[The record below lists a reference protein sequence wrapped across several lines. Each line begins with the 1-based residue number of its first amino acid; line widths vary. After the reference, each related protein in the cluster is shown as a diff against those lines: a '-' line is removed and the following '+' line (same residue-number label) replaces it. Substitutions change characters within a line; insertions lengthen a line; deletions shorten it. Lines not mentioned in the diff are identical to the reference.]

1 MNDAVLDLFAGPG
14 GWSTGAR
21 ALGLTETGI
30 ELDPWACA
38 TRRAAGHRTVQADV
52 TATDPADYAEAEGL
66 IASPPCRP
74 WSPGGL
80 REGHLDRELVAT
92 AIDDLAVGRDTRD
105 INRAMC
111 ANPESLLAAEPIRW
125 IRALRP
131 AWVTMEQVPAVLPLW
146 QQYAQHLTAW
156 GYSVWTGV
164 LNAADYGVP
173 QTRKR
178 AILIASRVRP
188 VTAPEPTHAK
198 NPVDDLFGARL
209 QPWVTMAEALDALH
223 QDGDWVL
230 RSGQSIAGAG
240 RAERCLDEPAVTI
253 TSRADLCAWVL
264 KSRRD
269 SDTWI
274 ASNGPRENRRGDQ
287 PAPTFTG
294 EAHRW
299 SWALERPATTVCS
312 TNRIAPPGHRDRS
325 AGGESHFASPDTIRV
340 TVQEA
345 AVLQSFRPDYPWQG
359 SRTAQFLQV
368 GNAIPP
374 LLAAHIVSA
383 ATGIPMPATQPALNA
398 A

>member
-1 MNDAVLDLFAGPG
+1 MITDLFAGPG

-38 TRRAAGHRTVQADV
+38 TRRAAGHHTVQADV

-80 REGHLDRELVAT
+80 REGRLDREVVAAT
-92 AIDDLAVGRDTRD
+92 IDDLAVGRDTRD

-111 ANPESLLAAEPIRW
+111 ANPDSLLAAEPIRW

-131 AWVTMEQVPAVLPLW
+131 AWVAMEQVPAVLPLW

-164 LNAADYGVP
+164 LNAADVGAP
-173 QTRKR
+173 QIRRR
-178 AILIASRVRP
+178 AVLIASRTRAVH
-188 VTAPEPTHAK
+188 APDATHAGRHV
-198 NPVDDLFGARL
+198 PMRAAVG
-209 QPWVTMAEALDALH
+209 VTPDT
-223 QDGDWVL
+223 VL
-230 RSGQSIAGAG
+230 
-240 RAERCLDEPAVTI
+240 V
-253 TSRADLCAWVL
+253 
-264 KSRRD
+264 SRRD
-269 SDTWI
+269 SV
-274 ASNGPRENRRGDQ
+274 ARLAQYGPRRNRPADE
-287 PAPTFTG
+287 PAPTITG
-294 EAHRW
+294 EVWRW
-299 SWALERPATTVCS
+299 KWQTDAGTRPVTPAE
-312 TNRIAPPGHRDRS
+312 
-325 AGGESHFASPDTIRV
+325 AG
-340 TVQEA
+340 
-345 AVLQSFRPDYPWQG
+345 VLQTFPADYPWQG
-359 SRTAQFLQV
+359 PKTRVARQIGDAV
-368 GNAIPP
+368 PP